1 MGVLPVAWDPGT
13 FYPDGVVTGIT
24 GKMPVAHSRQASQE
38 CTMGVPP
45 VAWDPGTFYP
55 DGGVTGITGKMPV
68 AHSRQG
74 YLRSVPWASR
84 PWLGIPARSIPLGW

>member
-1 MGVLPVAWDPGT
+1 MGVPPVAWGPGT

-45 VAWDPGTFYP
+45 VAWGPGTFYP
-55 DGGVTGITGKMPV
+55 DGVVAGITGKMPV
-68 AHSRQG
+68 AHSRQAGSRRGRAASILGHCKFRGDG
-74 YLRSVPWASR
+74 YC
-84 PWLGIPARSIPLGW
+84 